1 MDIRSLAMGIVFALM
16 WSSAF
21 SSARIIVA
29 SAAPLG
35 ALSIRF
41 LISGLIGILIAR
53 WLGQNFH
60 LTKAQ
65 WKATIV
71 FGIFQNALYLGLNFF
86 AMQTIEASLASI
98 IASSMP
104 LMVAF
109 AGWVIFREHLSS
121 LGALGLFLGFFGVV
135 VIMGERIKIGVDT
148 FGIIL
153 CILGAAALTIATLAV
168 RGASASGNVL
178 MIVGLQMI
186 VGSICLGLVS
196 LVFEDMSVTWSWPF
210 GLAFI
215 YTTLVPG
222 LLATFIWFN
231 LVNRIGAVKAATF
244 HFLNPF
250 FGVLIANIILDEVV
264 TFRDFIGVFII
275 TGGILAV
282 QLSKQESR

>member
-1 MDIRSLAMGIVFALM
+1 MGLGFAFM

-29 SAAPLG
+29 NAPPLG

-41 LISGLIGILIAR
+41 LISGIIGVLIAR
-53 WLGQNFH
+53 WLGQTFQ

-65 WKATIV
+65 WKATII

-109 AGWVIFREHLSS
+109 SGWIIFRDRLSS
-121 LGALGLFLGFFGVV
+121 LGALGLFLGFFGVA
-135 VIMGERIKIGVDT
+135 VIMGVRIKIGADP
-148 FGIIL
+148 FGIVL
-153 CILGAAALTIATLAV
+153 CLLGAAALTIATLSV
-168 RGASASGNVL
+168 RGASAGGSVM

-186 VGSICLGLVS
+186 VGSICLGFVS
-196 LVFEDMSVTWSWPF
+196 LVFEDMTVTWGWPF
-210 GLAFI
+210 VLAFI

-222 LLATFIWFN
+222 LLATFIWFK
-231 LVNRIGAVKAATF
+231 LVNRVGAIKAATF

-250 FGVLIANIILDEVV
+250 FGVVIANIILDEALSS
-264 TFRDFIGVFII
+264 RDFIGVFII
-275 TGGILAV
+275 TCGILAV
-282 QLSKQESR
+282 QLSKQKDR

>member
-148 FGIIL
+148 FGIML

-210 GLAFI
+210 ALAFI

-275 TGGILAV
+275 TGAILAV

>member
-1 MDIRSLAMGIVFALM
+1 MDVRSWAMGLSFAVM

-29 SAAPLG
+29 NASPLG

-41 LISGLIGILIAR
+41 LISGIIGILIAKGI
-53 WLGQNFH
+53 GQNFK

-65 WKATIV
+65 WKATII

-109 AGWVIFREHLSS
+109 GGWLIFRERLSS
-121 LGALGLFLGFFGVV
+121 LGALGLVLGFFGVG
-135 VIMGERIKIGVDT
+135 VIMGVRIEVGADL
-148 FGIIL
+148 FGMLL
-153 CILGAAALTIATLAV
+153 CILGAMALSIATLAAS
-168 RGASASGNVL
+168 GASAGGGVM

-186 VGSICLGLVS
+186 VGSICLGIVS
-196 LVFEDMSVTWSWPF
+196 LVFEDMNVTWSLPF
-210 GLAFI
+210 VAAFI

-222 LLATFIWFN
+222 LLATFIWFKM
-231 LVNRIGAVKAATF
+231 VNRIGAIKAATF

-250 FGVLIANIILDEVV
+250 FGVLIANIILGEPLS
-264 TFRDFIGVFII
+264 TRDFIGVLII
-275 TGGILAV
+275 TFGILAV
-282 QLSKQESR
+282 QLSKHENI

>member
-1 MDIRSLAMGIVFALM
+1 MDIRSLVMGLGFALM

-29 SAAPLG
+29 NAPPLG

-41 LISGLIGILIAR
+41 LISGIIGVLIAR
-53 WLGQNFH
+53 WLGQTFQ

-65 WKATIV
+65 WKATVI

-109 AGWVIFREHLSS
+109 SGWIIFRDRLSS
-121 LGALGLFLGFFGVV
+121 LGAMGLFLGFFGVA
-135 VIMGERIKIGVDT
+135 VIMGVRIKIGADP
-148 FGIIL
+148 FGIVL
-153 CILGAAALTIATLAV
+153 CLLGAAALTIATLSV
-168 RGASASGNVL
+168 RGASAGGSVM

-186 VGSICLGLVS
+186 VGSICLGFVS
-196 LVFEDMSVTWSWPF
+196 LVFEDMTVTWGWPF
-210 GLAFI
+210 ILAFI

-222 LLATFIWFN
+222 LLATFIWFK
-231 LVNRIGAVKAATF
+231 LVNRVGAIKAATF

-250 FGVLIANIILDEVV
+250 FGVVIANIILDEALSS
-264 TFRDFIGVFII
+264 RDFIGVFII
-275 TGGILAV
+275 TCGILAV
-282 QLSKQESR
+282 QLSKQKDR

>member
-65 WKATIV
+65 WKATII

-109 AGWVIFREHLSS
+109 AGWVIFREYLSS
-121 LGALGLFLGFFGVV
+121 LGALGLLLGFFGVV

-148 FGIIL
+148 FGIML

-250 FGVLIANIILDEVV
+250 FGVVIANIILDEVV

-282 QLSKQESR
+282 QLSNQESR

>member
-1 MDIRSLAMGIVFALM
+1 MDIRSLVMGLGFALM

-29 SAAPLG
+29 NAPPLG

-41 LISGLIGILIAR
+41 LISGIIGVLIAR
-53 WLGQNFH
+53 WLGQTFQ

-65 WKATIV
+65 WKATVI

-86 AMQTIEASLASI
+86 AMQMIEASLASI

-109 AGWVIFREHLSS
+109 SGWIIFRDRLSS
-121 LGALGLFLGFFGVV
+121 LGALGLFLGFFGVA
-135 VIMGERIKIGVDT
+135 VIMGVRIKIGADP
-148 FGIIL
+148 FGIVL
-153 CILGAAALTIATLAV
+153 CLLGAAALTIATLSV
-168 RGASASGNVL
+168 RGASAGGSVM

-186 VGSICLGLVS
+186 VGSICLGFVS
-196 LVFEDMSVTWSWPF
+196 LVFEDMTVTWGWPF
-210 GLAFI
+210 VLAFI

-222 LLATFIWFN
+222 LLATFIWFK
-231 LVNRIGAVKAATF
+231 LVNRVGAIKAATF

-250 FGVLIANIILDEVV
+250 FGVVIANIILDEALSS
-264 TFRDFIGVFII
+264 RDFIGVFII
-275 TGGILAV
+275 TCGILAV
-282 QLSKQESR
+282 QLSKQKDR

>member
-1 MDIRSLAMGIVFALM
+1 MDIRSLVMGLGFALM

-29 SAAPLG
+29 NAPPLG

-41 LISGLIGILIAR
+41 LISGIIGVLIAR
-53 WLGQNFH
+53 WLGQTFQ

-65 WKATIV
+65 WKATVI

-109 AGWVIFREHLSS
+109 SGWIIFRDRLSS
-121 LGALGLFLGFFGVV
+121 LGAMGLFLGFFGVA
-135 VIMGERIKIGVDT
+135 VIMGVRIKIGADP
-148 FGIIL
+148 FGIVL
-153 CILGAAALTIATLAV
+153 CLLGAAALTIATLSV
-168 RGASASGNVL
+168 RGASAGGSVM

-186 VGSICLGLVS
+186 VGSICLGFVS
-196 LVFEDMSVTWSWPF
+196 LVFEDMTVTWGWPF
-210 GLAFI
+210 VLAFI

-222 LLATFIWFN
+222 LLATFIWFK
-231 LVNRIGAVKAATF
+231 LVNRVGAIKAATF

-250 FGVLIANIILDEVV
+250 FGVVIANIILDEALSS
-264 TFRDFIGVFII
+264 RDFIGVFII
-275 TGGILAV
+275 TCGILAV
-282 QLSKQESR
+282 QLSKQKDR

>member
-1 MDIRSLAMGIVFALM
+1 MGLGFALM

-29 SAAPLG
+29 NAPPLG

-41 LISGLIGILIAR
+41 LISGIIGVLIAR
-53 WLGQNFH
+53 WLGQTFQ

-65 WKATIV
+65 WKATII

-109 AGWVIFREHLSS
+109 SGWIIFRDRLSS
-121 LGALGLFLGFFGVV
+121 LGALGLFLGFFGVA
-135 VIMGERIKIGVDT
+135 VIMGVRIKIGADP
-148 FGIIL
+148 FGIVL
-153 CILGAAALTIATLAV
+153 CLLGAAALTIATLSV
-168 RGASASGNVL
+168 RGASAGGSVM

-186 VGSICLGLVS
+186 VGSICLGFVS
-196 LVFEDMSVTWSWPF
+196 LVFEDMTVTWGWPF
-210 GLAFI
+210 VLAFI

-222 LLATFIWFN
+222 LLATFIWFK
-231 LVNRIGAVKAATF
+231 LVNRVGAIKAATF

-250 FGVLIANIILDEVV
+250 FGVVIANIILDEALSS
-264 TFRDFIGVFII
+264 RDFIGVFII
-275 TGGILAV
+275 TCGILAV
-282 QLSKQESR
+282 QLSKQKDR

>member
-1 MDIRSLAMGIVFALM
+1 MDIRSLVMGLGFALM

-29 SAAPLG
+29 NAPPLG

-41 LISGLIGILIAR
+41 LISGIIGVLIAR
-53 WLGQNFH
+53 WLGQTFQ

-65 WKATIV
+65 WKATII

-109 AGWVIFREHLSS
+109 SGWIIFRDRLSS
-121 LGALGLFLGFFGVV
+121 LGALGLFLGFFGVA
-135 VIMGERIKIGVDT
+135 VIMGVRIKIGADP
-148 FGIIL
+148 FGIVL
-153 CILGAAALTIATLAV
+153 CLLGAAALTIATLSV
-168 RGASASGNVL
+168 RGASAGGSVM

-186 VGSICLGLVS
+186 VGSICLGFVS
-196 LVFEDMSVTWSWPF
+196 LVFEDMTVTWGWPF
-210 GLAFI
+210 VLAFI

-222 LLATFIWFN
+222 LLATFIWFK
-231 LVNRIGAVKAATF
+231 LVNRVGAIKAATF

-250 FGVLIANIILDEVV
+250 FGVVIANIILDEALSS
-264 TFRDFIGVFII
+264 RDFIGVFII
-275 TGGILAV
+275 TCGILAV
-282 QLSKQESR
+282 QLSKQKDR

>member
-1 MDIRSLAMGIVFALM
+1 MDIRSLVMGLGFALM

-29 SAAPLG
+29 NAPPLG

-41 LISGLIGILIAR
+41 LISGIIGVLIAR
-53 WLGQNFH
+53 WLGQTFQ

-65 WKATIV
+65 WKATVI

-109 AGWVIFREHLSS
+109 SGWIIFRDRLSS
-121 LGALGLFLGFFGVV
+121 LGALGLFLGFFGVA
-135 VIMGERIKIGVDT
+135 VIMGVRIKIGADP
-148 FGIIL
+148 FGIVL
-153 CILGAAALTIATLAV
+153 CLLGAAALTIATLSV
-168 RGASASGNVL
+168 RGASAGGSVM

-186 VGSICLGLVS
+186 VGSICLGFVS
-196 LVFEDMSVTWSWPF
+196 LVFEDMTVTWGWPF
-210 GLAFI
+210 VLAFI

-222 LLATFIWFN
+222 LLATFIWFK
-231 LVNRIGAVKAATF
+231 LVNRVGAIKAATF

-250 FGVLIANIILDEVV
+250 FGVVIANIILDEALSS
-264 TFRDFIGVFII
+264 RDFIGVFII
-275 TGGILAV
+275 TCGILVV
-282 QLSKQESR
+282 QLSKQKDR

>member
-121 LGALGLFLGFFGVV
+121 LGALGLLLGFFGVV

-148 FGIIL
+148 FGIML

-210 GLAFI
+210 ALAFI

-275 TGGILAV
+275 TGAILAV